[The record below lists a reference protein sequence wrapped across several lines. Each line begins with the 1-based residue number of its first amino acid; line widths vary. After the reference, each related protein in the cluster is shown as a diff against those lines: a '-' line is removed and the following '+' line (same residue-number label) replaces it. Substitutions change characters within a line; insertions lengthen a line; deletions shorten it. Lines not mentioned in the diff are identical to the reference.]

1 MWAETFS
8 SNLNDYQKWNKSE
21 KKKELGGKNS
31 TDKSDSSENEI
42 DRK

>member
-1 MWAETFS
+1 MRSMSAETFS
-8 SNLNDYQKWNKSE
+8 SNLNDIKVR

-31 TDKSDSSENEI
+31 TDERDSSQNEI